1 MIQRWRWRTL
11 HPSVLQQAV
20 HLCHLP
26 QRAWVRGPD
35 DHDNDH
41 DAEDYHDDD
50 TITIMMRITMMINIT
65 IVIIIR
71 LFTSTLDKSRVGA
84 TSMRFVWTS
93 LASFL
98 LDKSGKCFF
107 YFTSLASFFTRQV
120 WQVFLM
126 DKSVKF
132 FNGGVWQV
140 LLLDKSS
147 KFFYFT
153 SLASGNRSCIT
164 SIMNEHHI
172 WIHLNLSVKL
182 HNFSK
187 LLPGKSHI
195 TTWLNQNQWQS
206 VTNQFECTQG
216 SLTTR
221 CSTLEPSCPA
231 LWCSRSSFEMKMMIL
246 ELWSFKTMVVDL
258 LSLKMMVVDLWPS
271 KRMVVDFWS
280 SKRMVVVNSNEDYP
294 HQLVEPHSSLA
305 DMYDFLLQYIQVWF
319 KKRFEKRLKKYIQVE
334 YHQSITIF
342 QYVHESIFFPQYTR
356 VRSNQYT
363 ARQRSQSHWPT

>member
-41 DAEDYHDDD
+41 DADDYHDHD
-50 TITIMMRITMMINIT
+50 TITIMMTITMTITIT
-65 IVIIIR
+65 IVIR

-93 LASFL
+93 LASF
-98 LDKSGKCFF
+98 
-107 YFTSLASFFTRQV
+107 FTRQV

-132 FNGGVWQV
+132 FNGVVWQV

-231 LWCSRSSFEMKMMIL
+231 LWCSRSSFEDDSCGPLIF
-246 ELWSFKTMVVDL
+246 EDDGFG
-258 LSLKMMVVDLWPS
+258 SLIFEDD
-271 KRMVVDFWS
+271 DFGS
-280 SKRMVVVNSNEDYP
+280 LMFEEDGFGA
-294 HQLVEPHSSLA
+294 L
-305 DMYDFLLQYIQVWF
+305 
-319 KKRFEKRLKKYIQVE
+319 
-334 YHQSITIF
+334 IF
-342 QYVHESIFFPQYTR
+342 
-356 VRSNQYT
+356 
-363 ARQRSQSHWPT
+363 